1 MQVQLGMEVLADNHR
16 LAKENQQLLAKH
28 GVVMLN
34 LMSSPGSGKTT
45 LLEQTLTLLKDQL
58 ALAVI
63 EGDPVSSRDAERIA
77 KVGVPVVQLNTHG
90 GCHLDAKMVR
100 EALQH
105 FDLTKLDLI
114 IIENVGNLVC
124 PAEFLLGEE
133 TRVTILS
140 TTEGNDKIVKY
151 PTVFRETD
159 LLVITKLDLLPY
171 TDFDLALVNTDLAKI
186 NPTLPVISLSAKTG
200 EGMEAWLQWLKALV
214 KK

>member
-1 MQVQLGMEVLADNHR
+1 MQVQLGKEILADNHQ
-16 LAKENQQLLAKH
+16 LAEENKQLLAKH

-45 LLEQTLTLLKDQL
+45 LLEQTINLLRGHL
-58 ALAVI
+58 SLAVI
-63 EGDPVSSRDAERIA
+63 EGDPVSTRDAERIA
-77 KVGVPVVQLNTHG
+77 RLDVPAVQLNTYG

-100 EALQH
+100 DALEH
-105 FDLTKLDLI
+105 LDLTKLELI

-133 TRVTILS
+133 ARVTILS

-171 TDFDLALVNTDLAKI
+171 TDFDLNLVHTDLAKI
-186 NPTLPVISLSAKTG
+186 NPALPAISLSAKTG